1 MDLAKTDEQRQIF
14 KMIFARQT
22 MGRPYLA
29 PPGVPAERLAA
40 LRKGFMDTMTDKEFL
55 DEAEANKFEI
65 NPVNGEE
72 LEALVKEVYR
82 TPPDSEQSRRRAQV
96 RKQIAKQRRRPRHRQ
111 RPVEHHVAD
120 ERGPRGKAERGR
132 P

>member
-1 MDLAKTDEQRQIF
+1 MRDKRIIVLVQMSLSKHPDLPDVPLITDLAKTDEQRQIF

-29 PPGVPAERLAA
+29 PPGVPADRLAA
-40 LRKGFMDTMTDKEFL
+40 LRKGFMDTMTDREFL

-72 LEALVKEVYR
+72 LEALVKDVYR
-82 TPPDSEQSRRRAQV
+82 TPPE
-96 RKQIAKQRRRPRHRQ
+96 IAK
-111 RPVEHHVAD
+111 
-120 ERGPRGKAERGR
+120 KAAAAVR
-132 P
+132 

>member
-82 TPPDSEQSRRRAQV
+82 TPPEVVKKAAAAV
-96 RKQIAKQRRRPRHRQ
+96 R
-111 RPVEHHVAD
+111 
-120 ERGPRGKAERGR
+120 
-132 P
+132 